1 MWTLD
6 SMDCHRAFLA
16 RLVAAG
22 AVLSVFGCAP
32 GVQTHSAPPLRTAAR
47 TIGYLCPDQSG
58 FQVSIPADG
67 ASVKIDGLPAG
78 PVTLPIAPSGSGAR
92 YTDGTTTFWSKGAE
106 ALLERPGQASRTCTV
121 VADPAAL
128 PGSRW
133 RLVRLESGDGTTAVP
148 ADASRYTLE
157 FAADGTLSGQA
168 DCNRFQGRWT
178 VAGTSLTLGP
188 LAMTRAMCPPG
199 SLSDRYARGL
209 ESAVSWRV
217 VADRLAV
224 ALKVDS
230 GILHFERMP

>member
-1 MWTLD
+1 MLRPDAAT
-6 SMDCHRAFLA
+6 
-16 RLVAAG
+16 RLLG
-22 AVLSVFGCAP
+22 AVGVLALLGCAP
-32 GVQTHSAPPLRTAAR
+32 AVHTHTAPPLRTVPR

-67 ASVKIDGLPAG
+67 ASVRIDGLAPG

-106 ALLERPGQASRTCTV
+106 AMLERPGQAARTCTV

-133 RLVRLESGDGTTAVP
+133 RLVRLESSDGTTAVP
-148 ADASRYTLE
+148 ADPSRYTLE
-157 FAADGTLSGQA
+157 FAADGALSGRA
-168 DCNRFQGRWT
+168 DCNRIQGRWT
-178 VAGTSLTLGP
+178 AAGTSMTLGP

-199 SLSDRYARGL
+199 SLSDRYARAL
-209 ESAVSWRV
+209 ESAASWRI

-230 GILHFERMP
+230 GILHFERAP

>member
-1 MWTLD
+1 MVFSGRIVATVAGL
-6 SMDCHRAFLA
+6 SVLGC
-16 RLVAAG
+16 AAG
-22 AVLSVFGCAP
+22 APAP
-32 GVQTHSAPPLRTAAR
+32 ATPPAR
-47 TIGYLCPDQSG
+47 TVGYLCPDQSG

-67 ASVKIDGLPAG
+67 ASLTLDGLASG
-78 PVTLPIAPSGSGAR
+78 PVALPIARSGSGAR

-178 VAGTSLTLGP
+178 AAGTSITLGP

-217 VADRLAV
+217 VADWLAV

-230 GILHFERMP
+230 GIVYFERMP